1 MKTAWSD
8 SKIIIFF
15 ALPYYILYLHAWFL
29 NIDIWHSFA
38 VLCFVLFL
46 LYLQKPCNIVL
57 FIINTSNIDMLC
69 YVFLHILILLSSLC
83 SILTYYLLYCFYIF
97 WFEKLFIVVER
108 EGFFYLSSGCC
119 IVLNCENGTTL
130 IFAEQNIC
138 SNSKIFLQKIGFP
151 TKIGPT
157 GNYFVVKLK

>member
-8 SKIIIFF
+8 SKIIIIF
-15 ALPYYILYLHAWFL
+15 ALSYYILYLHAWFL

-46 LYLQKPCNIVL
+46 LYLQKLCNIVL

-69 YVFLHILILLSSLC
+69 YVLSSLC

-108 EGFFYLSSGCC
+108 EGFFYLQF
-119 IVLNCENGTTL
+119 LNL
-130 IFAEQNIC
+130 LYW
-138 SNSKIFLQKIGFP
+138 NSILSDTGIAFLF
-151 TKIGPT
+151 
-157 GNYFVVKLK
+157 YC